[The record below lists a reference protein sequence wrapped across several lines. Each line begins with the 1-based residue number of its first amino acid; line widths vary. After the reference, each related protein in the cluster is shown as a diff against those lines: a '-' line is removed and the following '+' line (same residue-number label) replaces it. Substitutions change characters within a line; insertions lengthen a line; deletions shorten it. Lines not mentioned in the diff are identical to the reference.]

1 MTPPHFSIAWTALMV
16 LIDTNVLV
24 YAHRTDSPNHS
35 AYRRWIE
42 GQINSDQPFGM
53 SELVLSSFLRIVT
66 HPKIFRLPTS
76 LETAMRFIADLR
88 SRQNCVIL
96 APGVRHWEIF
106 ERLCRE
112 TGAKGN
118 LIPDAYLAALAIE
131 SGSEWITAD
140 RDFSR
145 FPVLRW
151 RHPLA

>member
-1 MTPPHFSIAWTALMV
+1 
-16 LIDTNVLV
+16 
-24 YAHRTDSPNHS
+24 
-35 AYRRWIE
+35 
-42 GQINSDQPFGM
+42 
-53 SELVLSSFLRIVT
+53 
-66 HPKIFRLPTS
+66 
-76 LETAMRFIADLR
+76 MRFIADLR